1 MANTTATL
9 RTNSQSVSVRPSPAV
24 RDLKQRFE
32 DRDGIN
38 MTAAKQ
44 NSEDALHDIFRSS
57 FRRRK
62 GLSGPGDDCA
72 QLKPWPGKLLY
83 QTVDQ
88 VVEGVHVEMG
98 TQPAVMARKLYR
110 FVTPFMLLAIALG
123 LWRLTFQWEY
133 YLSSGWMIAKLLGV
147 VCLVAY
153 HIQTGVYVG
162 RVCRGED
169 DRTHVFYRVF
179 NEVPVLFLFA
189 IVLLVYLRPAL
200 GL

>member
-1 MANTTATL
+1 MLWIQGFHVIFVVCWFAGIFYLPRILVYYA
-9 RTNSQSVSVRPSPAV
+9 QSN
-24 RDLKQRFE
+24 
-32 DRDGIN
+32 DRD
-38 MTAAKQ
+38 TKAV
-44 NSEDALHDIFRSS
+44 L
-57 FRRRK
+57 
-62 GLSGPGDDCA
+62 
-72 QLKPWPGKLLY
+72 
-83 QTVDQ
+83 
-88 VVEGVHVEMG
+88 
-98 TQPAVMARKLYR
+98 AVMARKLYR

-133 YLSSGWMIAKLLGV
+133 YLSSGWMIAKLWGLCV
-147 VCLVAY
+147 WWRTTSKPA
-153 HIQTGVYVG
+153 VYVG